1 MTPVEIIRV
10 AVMDDDDTERQRLV
24 HHLRAESDLEIVGVL
39 SGGRRAVSILKRLA
53 PDVLFLDVHLR
64 ELDGFEVLRS
74 MNGAGPP
81 NVVFVTAAPEHAAQA
96 FDLGAVDYLLKPV
109 ESSRVA
115 QAVARVRAVLRRERA
130 TQLLSSLE
138 RLLHR
143 QADPDAHGSPAPS
156 LERFMVH
163 DRERSYFLKTSE
175 VDWIEA
181 ADNYVRVHTGGT
193 THLIRQ
199 TLTQFHAK
207 LDPTRFVRIH
217 RSTVVN
223 LDRVREIQPGVGRD
237 RLVVLECGTQLR
249 MSERYRVNL
258 DHLSR
263 RGLS

>member
-10 AVMDDDDTERQRLV
+10 AVVDDDDTERERLV
-24 HHLRAESDLEIVGVL
+24 RHLRAEPDLEIVGIL
-39 SGGRRAVSILKRLA
+39 SGGRRAVPILKRLA
-53 PDVLFLDVHLR
+53 PDVVFLDVHLR

-74 MNGAGPP
+74 MNGAGPS
-81 NVVFVTAAPEHAAQA
+81 NVVFVTAAGEHAARA
-96 FDLGAVDYLLKPV
+96 FDMGAVDYLLKPI
-109 ESSRVA
+109 EGPRVG

-143 QADPDAHGSPAPS
+143 QAPDAHDAQAPS
-156 LERFMVH
+156 LERFLVH

-263 RGLS
+263 RT